1 MSEKNGSTEQKKEM
15 VEFLLDGNKVS
26 IPAGTNLIEAA
37 AAAGVAIPHYCY
49 HKDLSIA
56 GNCRMCQVHI
66 KGKPKLEIACNTIVQ
81 NGMEVQTQV
90 SNPAVKSAQEATLEF
105 ILINHP
111 LDCTVCDQSGH
122 CKLQDYHYDYNA
134 KPSRFIEEKIHKV
147 KAEPLGPNVI
157 LDGERCIMCT
167 RCIRFCDEVTGTSEL
182 GMINRGDRSVITVNE
197 GKELNNA
204 LSGTVVDLCPVG
216 ALTHRNWRFNS
227 RIWYTNQ
234 KDSICTGCSTGCNV
248 KVAVRDNEVV
258 HVKARYNENVNKE
271 WMCDEG
277 RYSFNNFTPKSRIT
291 SARVGSNEVELNKAI
306 ESFKPLKG
314 QELLVF
320 ISPDLTL
327 EEYWLLKK
335 FLERDVQKFK
345 SVLAHRERKLSDVE
359 KILISPDYASNFR
372 AAQLFGLC
380 GENLEEEYL
389 EALKSLRE
397 GSVENILIVGDRGIL
412 KQDLD
417 VSIIAGISKCKV
429 SIGLL
434 ADANSALCG
443 PIQTIIPERTVL
455 EKAGLMVNRKMRLQ
469 FMERLLDCPTTA
481 LPVWKIVNM
490 AAAKLGV
497 ELVNC
502 TNDRE
507 LTLRYIQSDSRLS
520 GLKIGQLKEGGVS
533 LTELHEGKH
542 SRGQT
547 SAGAV

>member
-1 MSEKNGSTEQKKEM
+1 